1 MVELWII
8 TEGTVDVKISGVKG
22 LVTGEVGDVLMANEG
37 RWHRPSTRGDTPSTR
52 LAITPRMQEG
62 QIHMFQ
68 PDSDGGN

>member
-1 MVELWII
+1 VP
-8 TEGTVDVKISGVKG
+8 G
-22 LVTGEVGDVLMANEG
+22 LVTGHVGDVLLANEG

-68 PDSDGGN
+68 PDSTGGN